1 MKRILVPVDFSEYS
15 FAAANTAVTLAA
27 KAGAEIYFLH
37 IHPVSET
44 RRVMWSEPSAKEEEV
59 KHVGEVRASL
69 TALVRKAEQKGVKAR
84 IELALGDT
92 QTWIEN
98 YLKPF
103 DIDLV
108 VMGSRGTSKSRKAV
122 FGSITLEFIRHATVP
137 VLIIKK
143 AADEFDVRRILFA
156 SDFEKDLVKPFKT
169 VFELASVWN
178 SHVDLLYVCTPYHF
192 VSTRQITA
200 SMKRFMHQFKGV
212 VYTPHVYNAT
222 TEEGGI
228 DEFAKD
234 HNVDMIVMTT
244 EGRTGILRL
253 LKPSIAEGLIK
264 RESKPLLIV
273 NIKSKPPARV

>member
-15 FAAANTAVTLAA
+15 FAAVKTAIVLAA
-27 KAGAEIYFLH
+27 KAPAEIFFLH
-37 IHPVSET
+37 IYPVSDDRSV
-44 RRVMWSEPSAKEEEV
+44 RRNGSSANEDEE
-59 KHVGEVRASL
+59 KRIGELRARLS
-69 TALVRKAEQKGVKAR
+69 ALVRLAEQKGVKAC
-84 IELALGDT
+84 IELVVGDS
-92 QTWIEN
+92 QTWIED

-108 VMGSRGTSKSRKAV
+108 VMGSRGAGKSRKSV
-122 FGSITLEFIRHATVP
+122 FGSITLQFIRQATVP

-143 AADEFDVRRILFA
+143 AADELDVRRILFA
-156 SDFEKDLVKPFKT
+156 SDFQKDLIKPFKP
-169 VFELASVWN
+169 VFELASAWN
-178 SHVDLLYVCTPYHF
+178 AHVDLLYVCTPYHF
-192 VSTRQITA
+192 VSSRQIVS
-200 SMKRFMHQFKGV
+200 SMKRFMHQFKGI

-234 HNVDMIVMTT
+234 HDVDMIVMTT
-244 EGRTGILRL
+244 QGRTGILRL

-273 NIKSKPPARV
+273 NIKSKSPARV